1 MFACAVVHTE
11 HMSCVVGVGGH
22 SARIVEFECD
32 HLCERHAYTCGHA
45 RSYIQRCCLRAG
57 FRLLHR
63 EDINP
68 SQGEN
73 LMPVCISFVDPRRD
87 EVVGQVLM
95 KSSLAAPVSV
105 WRRPS
110 SGVGR
115 SLAFCLFGGRGN
127 SEACY

>member
-1 MFACAVVHTE
+1 MTICVSDMHTHVGMRAATYSGAVCA
-11 HMSCVVGVGGH
+11 
-22 SARIVEFECD
+22 R
-32 HLCERHAYTCGHA
+32 
-45 RSYIQRCCLRAG
+45 G

-73 LMPVCISFVDPRRD
+73 IMPVCISFVDPRRD